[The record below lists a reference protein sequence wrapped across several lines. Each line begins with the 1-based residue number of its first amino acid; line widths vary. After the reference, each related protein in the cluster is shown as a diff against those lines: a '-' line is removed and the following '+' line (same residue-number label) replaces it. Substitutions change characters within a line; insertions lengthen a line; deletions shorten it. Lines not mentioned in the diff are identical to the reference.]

1 MRIRSG
7 ANVFA
12 IALSLLLAGC
22 GEQELAGCLLS
33 TEQVILLRQ
42 MAMTP
47 KQKESLNFCVNDVKW
62 GEDYCRGLYLNANTP
77 VRICMSEKGYTFT
90 NEDSGFG
97 VCGFQH
103 FRDPKC
109 YKSKWLLMLPATIRD
124 EISKPYR
131 PS

>member
-7 ANVFA
+7 ANAFA
-12 IALSLLLAGC
+12 IAVSVLLSGC
-22 GEQELAGCLLS
+22 GEEQLSSCLAS

-42 MAMTP
+42 MAMTS
-47 KQKESLNFCVNDVKW
+47 KQKESLNFCLNDMRW

-77 VRICMSEKGYTFT
+77 VRVCMSEKGYTFT
-90 NEDSGFG
+90 DADSGFG
-97 VCGFQH
+97 ICRFQH

-109 YKSKWLLMLPATIRD
+109 YKSKWFLMLPASIRD
-124 EISKPYR
+124 DISKPYY

>member
-7 ANVFA
+7 ANAFA
-12 IALSLLLAGC
+12 IAVSVLLSGC
-22 GEQELAGCLLS
+22 GEEQLSNCLAS

-42 MAMTP
+42 MAMTS
-47 KQKESLNFCVNDVKW
+47 KQKESLNFCLNDMRW

-77 VRICMSEKGYTFT
+77 VRVCMSEKGYTFT
-90 NEDSGFG
+90 DADSGFG
-97 VCGFQH
+97 IGRFQH

-109 YKSKWLLMLPATIRD
+109 YKSKWFLMLPASIRD
-124 EISKPYR
+124 DISKPYY